1 MPYALKLDLY
11 RFVAGVLVTVIAVWP
26 APLDLFVNLS
36 CAFLAAYL
44 WIIIGRWLLNKP
56 NGL

>member
-11 RFVAGVLVTVIAVWP
+11 RFVAGVLVTAIAVWP
-26 APLDLFVNLS
+26 APLGLFVSLS

-44 WIIIGRWLLNKP
+44 
-56 NGL
+56 